1 MPLRAHVPR
10 RQTDD
15 TTGGFPLSRYVL
27 CAGTLL
33 CLAAA
38 SPAAASTNIEAK
50 HLNVRVG
57 HRASVAGRTTPA
69 STVALEIHRRGHWTT
84 LDRARAGAHGAYLL
98 HDRLHRAQSVPARV
112 RAADGSTR
120 SLGRLNVFRAAA
132 ASWYGPGLY
141 GNHLAC
147 GGTLTPGRL
156 GVANKSLPCGSRVTL
171 RRRGRLLRV
180 PVIDR
185 GPYSGNR
192 EFDLTE
198 RTARRLR
205 FRGHGTILV
214 AR

>member
-1 MPLRAHVPR
+1 LPR
-10 RQTDD
+10 STL
-15 TTGGFPLSRYVL
+15 GAALG
-27 CAGTLL
+27 AGAL
-33 CLAAA
+33 LAAA
-38 SPAAASTNIEAK
+38 PPAAASTQIEAK

-57 HRASVAGRTTPA
+57 HRASVTGRTTPA
-69 STVALEIHRRGHWTT
+69 STVALQIRRRRRWLT
-84 LDRARAGAHGAYLL
+84 LDRARAGAYGRYVL
-98 HDRLHRAQSVPARV
+98 HERLHRAQSVAARV

-120 SLGRLNVFRAAA
+120 RLGRLNVYRQAA

-147 GGTLTPGRL
+147 GGTLSPSRL
-156 GVANKSLPCGSRVTL
+156 GVAHKSLPCGSRVTL
-171 RRRGRLLRV
+171 RRRGRVLRV

>member
-1 MPLRAHVPR
+1 LPR
-10 RQTDD
+10 STL
-15 TTGGFPLSRYVL
+15 GAALG
-27 CAGTLL
+27 AGAL
-33 CLAAA
+33 LAAA
-38 SPAAASTNIEAK
+38 APATASTQVEAK

-57 HRASVAGRTTPA
+57 DRASVAGRTTPA
-69 STVALEIHRRGHWTT
+69 GTVALEIRRRGHWIT
-84 LDRARAGAHGAYLL
+84 LDRARAGAYGRYVLHG
-98 HDRLHRAQSVPARV
+98 RLHRAQSAPARV
-112 RAADGSTR
+112 RAADGST
-120 SLGRLNVFRAAA
+120 SGLGRLNVFRAAD

-156 GVANKSLPCGSRVTL
+156 GVANKSLPCGARVTL
-171 RRRGRLLRV
+171 RHGSRTVRA

-198 RTARRLR
+198 ATAARLH
-205 FRGHGTILV
+205 FHGHGTVLV

>member
-1 MPLRAHVPR
+1 M
-10 RQTDD
+10 
-15 TTGGFPLSRYVL
+15 
-27 CAGTLL
+27 
-33 CLAAA
+33 LATAT
-38 SPAAASTNIEAK
+38 PAAASTQIEAK
-50 HLNVRVG
+50 HLNIRVG

-69 STVALEIHRRGHWTT
+69 GTVAFEVRRGRRWVT
-84 LDRARAGAHGAYLL
+84 LDRARAGAYGRYVLRE
-98 HDRLHRAQSVPARV
+98 RLHRPQSAPARV
-112 RAADGSTR
+112 RTEDGSTR
-120 SLGRLNVFRAAA
+120 RLGRLNVFREAA

-156 GVANKSLPCGSRVTL
+156 GVANKSLPCGARVTL
-171 RRRGRLLRV
+171 RHAGRVVRV

-198 RTARRLR
+198 RTARRLH
-205 FRGHGTILV
+205 FVGHGTILV

>member
-1 MPLRAHVPR
+1 LPR
-10 RQTDD
+10 STL
-15 TTGGFPLSRYVL
+15 GAALG
-27 CAGTLL
+27 AGALL
-33 CLAAA
+33 AVAP
-38 SPAAASTNIEAK
+38 PATASTHIDAK

-57 HRASVAGRTTPA
+57 HRASVTGRTVPA
-69 STVALEIHRRGHWTT
+69 STVAFEIWRRGRWVA
-84 LDRARAGAHGAYLL
+84 LDRARSGAYGRYVL
-98 HDRLHRAQSVPARV
+98 HERLHRPQSVPARV

-120 SLGRLNVFRAAA
+120 RLGRLNVYRQAL

-147 GGTLTPGRL
+147 GGTLWPSRL

-171 RRRGRLLRV
+171 RHGRRVLRV

-185 GPYSGNR
+185 GPYSGAR

-198 RTARRLR
+198 RTARRLH
-205 FRGHGTILV
+205 FAGHGTILV

>member
-1 MPLRAHVPR
+1 LPR
-10 RQTDD
+10 STL
-15 TTGGFPLSRYVL
+15 GAALG
-27 CAGTLL
+27 AGAM
-33 CLAAA
+33 LAAA
-38 SPAAASTNIEAK
+38 PPTAATTQVEAK

-57 HRASVAGRTTPA
+57 HRASVSGRAAPA
-69 STVALEIHRRGHWTT
+69 STVALDVRRRGRWVT
-84 LDRARAGAHGAYLL
+84 LDRDHAGAYGRYVLQE
-98 HDRLHRAQSVPARV
+98 RLHRPQSVPARV

-120 SLGRLNVFRAAA
+120 RLGRLNVYREAA

-147 GGTLTPGRL
+147 GGILSPSRL

-171 RRRGRLLRV
+171 RHAGRVVRV

-185 GPYSGNR
+185 GPYAGGR

-205 FRGHGTILV
+205 FRGSGTILV

>member
-1 MPLRAHVPR
+1 LPR
-10 RQTDD
+10 STL
-15 TTGGFPLSRYVL
+15 GAALG
-27 CAGTLL
+27 AGAL
-33 CLAAA
+33 LAAA
-38 SPAAASTNIEAK
+38 QPAAASTQIDAK

-69 STVALEIHRRGHWTT
+69 GAVALEVWRRRRWAT
-84 LDRARAGAHGAYLL
+84 LDRARAGTYGRYVL
-98 HDRLHRAQSVPARV
+98 HERLHRPQSVPARV

-120 SLGRLNVFRAAA
+120 RLGRLNVYREAA

-147 GGTLTPGRL
+147 GGTLSPSRL

-171 RRRGRLLRV
+171 RHGGRVLRV

-185 GPYSGNR
+185 GPYSGDR

-205 FRGHGTILV
+205 FVGHGTILV

>member
-1 MPLRAHVPR
+1 MPRSTLGAAL
-10 RQTDD
+10 
-15 TTGGFPLSRYVL
+15 G
-27 CAGTLL
+27 AGALL
-33 CLAAA
+33 TAAT
-38 SPAAASTNIEAK
+38 PAAASTQVEAK

-69 STVALEIHRRGHWTT
+69 STVALEIRRRGHWIT
-84 LDRARAGAHGAYLL
+84 LDRARAGAYGRYVPHE
-98 HDRLHRAQSVPARV
+98 RLHRAQSVPARV
-112 RAADGSTR
+112 RSADGSTR

-147 GGTLTPGRL
+147 GGRLTPGRL
-156 GVANKSLPCGSRVTL
+156 GVANKSLPCGTRVTL
-171 RRRGRLLRV
+171 RHGARTVRV

-185 GPYSGNR
+185 GPYVGGR

-198 RTARRLR
+198 ATASRLH
-205 FRGHGTILV
+205 FRGHGTVLV

>member
-1 MPLRAHVPR
+1 LPR
-10 RQTDD
+10 STL
-15 TTGGFPLSRYVL
+15 GAALG
-27 CAGTLL
+27 AGAL
-33 CLAAA
+33 LAAA
-38 SPAAASTNIEAK
+38 APATASTQVEAK

-57 HRASVAGRTTPA
+57 DRASVAGRTTPA
-69 STVALEIHRRGHWTT
+69 GTVALEIRRRGHWIT
-84 LDRARAGAHGAYLL
+84 LDRARAGAYGRYVLHG
-98 HDRLHRAQSVPARV
+98 RLHRAQSAPARV
-112 RAADGSTR
+112 RAAD
-120 SLGRLNVFRAAA
+120 

-156 GVANKSLPCGSRVTL
+156 GVANKSLPCGARVTL
-171 RRRGRLLRV
+171 RHGSRTVRA

-198 RTARRLR
+198 ATAARLH
-205 FRGHGTILV
+205 FHGHGTVLV